1 MLITVTTTYQP
12 ATDLGYL
19 LVKHPDRVH
28 TFEVPTGTAYVMYP
42 EAGTERCTAALLLD
56 IDPLALAGG
65 RSRRGKSGRGT
76 SPTPDGFTLGQY
88 VNDRAYA
95 ASSLL
100 SSALSTVFR
109 SALRGASKDRPEL
122 AATAI
127 PLELRVPAL
136 RCRGGADLAGKLFAP
151 LGWTVTATP
160 IPLDPTRPDWGDSR
174 YVDLVLTGTLRLA
187 DALNHLYVLLPVLD
201 DAKHYWVAPD
211 EIEKLLRAGAGW
223 LAEHPERGLITRRYL
238 AHRRAL
244 AGAALARL
252 AEQRLADEPGDP
264 DTVVETT
271 DGGADEEANLPAT
284 VDRQPLAALRRA
296 AVLDALD
303 SSGAARVLDLG
314 CGAGALLT
322 DLVRN
327 RRYTEIVG
335 TDVSSRTLAVAER
348 RLRLDRLPPRQRD
361 RIKLWQSALT
371 YRDDRLRGFDAAV
384 LMEVVEHLDPPRLPA
399 LEAAVFGHA
408 RPGTVV
414 VTTPNVEYNVRYPGL
429 TAGGFRHTDHRFEWT
444 RAEFAAWAEAVG
456 AQHGYTVTISGVGA
470 HDPEVGSPTQLA
482 LFTLAAPPPATVP
495 ADTGRATRT
504 TGNANDDSTTG
515 DARADS
521 TTSKAEA
528 GSATDGADDSTVGH
542 AIGSATSS
550 ANGDSTSGDGG
561 GSR

>member
-1 MLITVTTTYQP
+1 MLITVSTTHRP

-28 TFEVPTGTAYVMYP
+28 AFGVPTGTAYVVFP
-42 EAGTERCTAALLLD
+42 EAGAERCTAALLLD
-56 IDPLALAGG
+56 IDPLALAVD
-65 RSRRGKSGRGT
+65 RPRRGGPARGSG
-76 SPTPDGFTLGQY
+76 STPEGFTLGRY
-88 VNDRAYA
+88 VNDRGYA

-100 SSALSTVFR
+100 SSALSTAFR
-109 SALRGASKDRPEL
+109 SAMRGDSKDRPEL

-136 RCRGGADLAGKLFAP
+136 RCRGGADLAGRLFAP
-151 LGWTVTATP
+151 LGWMVTAIP

-174 YVDLVLTGTLRLA
+174 YVDLTLAGTLRLA

-211 EIEKLLRAGAGW
+211 EIDKLIRAGAGW
-223 LAEHPERGLITRRYL
+223 LAAHPERGLITRRYL

-252 AEQRLADEPGDP
+252 AEQRLADEPTDP
-264 DTVVETT
+264 DTVVESY
-271 DGGADEEANLPAT
+271 DGGADEEAGLPAG

-303 SSGAARVLDLG
+303 RSGAARVLDLG
-314 CGAGALLT
+314 CGGGALLT

-335 TDVSSRTLAVAER
+335 TDVSTRSLAVAER

-361 RIKLWQSALT
+361 RIRLWQSALT

-408 RPGTVV
+408 RPGTVI
-414 VTTPNVEYNVRYPGL
+414 VTTPNAEYNVRYPGL
-429 TAGGFRHTDHRFEWT
+429 ADGGLRHPDHRFEWT
-444 RAEFAAWAEAVG
+444 RAEFARWAGAVG
-456 AQHGYTVTISGVGA
+456 ASYGYTVSISGVGA
-470 HDPEVGSPTQLA
+470 DDPQVGSPTQLA
-482 LFTLAAPPPATVP
+482 VLAR
-495 ADTGRATRT
+495 TG
-504 TGNANDDSTTG
+504 GG
-515 DARADS
+515 
-521 TTSKAEA
+521 E
-528 GSATDGADDSTVGH
+528 
-542 AIGSATSS
+542 
-550 ANGDSTSGDGG
+550 G